1 MKKRKKRGA
10 LELSMGTVVILVLAM
25 SMLILG
31 LILVRTIFSSAGGAV
46 DNIDKGVKDAI
57 SKMFADSDK
66 KLVVYPSARRIEIEQ
81 RTQGLGFA
89 FSTRNLDTEPH
100 DYEYRVEVDP
110 GFDIKRKCGGL
121 SKKEADSWLLIDS
134 GTLSLAPGSIME
146 EPELI
151 AFSIPEF
158 APPCT
163 IPYKVDVWYK
173 PGSPSTTLYIS
184 AKILLTVEPR

>member
-1 MKKRKKRGA
+1 MGKKRAA

-31 LILVRTIFSSAGGAV
+31 LILLRTIFGSAGGAV
-46 DNIDKGVKDAI
+46 DDIDKGVKDAI
-57 SKMFADSDK
+57 NKMFADSDK
-66 KLVVYPSARRIEIEQ
+66 KLVIYPSARRIEIRQ

-110 GFDIKRKCGGL
+110 SFNIKKKCGGL
-121 SKKEADSWLLIDS
+121 TKKEADSWLMVDS
-134 GTLSLAPGSIME
+134 GTVSLAPGSIME

-151 AFSIPEF
+151 TFNVPEA

-163 IPYKVDVWYK
+163 IPYKIDVWSK

-184 AKILLTVEPR
+184 AKVLLTIEPR